1 VPATHVAAQLIGLH
15 KMIRGDVGTIPGLE
29 RVVGEV
35 LTALDIDGAPKAA
48 ISAAR
53 RQWPKPRKKH
63 GFNRFS
69 DRIYSSQILSEPE

>member
-53 RQWPKPRKKH
+53 RQWAETAKKA
-63 GFNRFS
+63 
-69 DRIYSSQILSEPE
+69 RI